1 MDKCQFVIKIDEMIA
16 NNEVNTLA
24 DCQMPFSQMT
34 FDQKSNK
41 PYPIPQADE
50 DIKIEP
56 TTSSTLEQVHAHPF
70 YFLFNCH

>member
-1 MDKCQFVIKIDEMIA
+1 MDKCQFVIKMDEMIEEP
-16 NNEVNTLA
+16 NNEVSTLA

-56 TTSSTLEQVHAHPF
+56 TTSSTLEQVHA
-70 YFLFNCH
+70 LVA